1 MASGFAKPDLKRKVG
16 DPKLKVNF
24 SDSISQTTGSIAIPF
39 TPSYHV
45 FENRVMIILKIYY
58 NNIILFLKNYFLH

>member
-45 FENRVMIILKIYY
+45 FENRVMIILKIY
-58 NNIILFLKNYFLH
+58 